1 MKLSLKITGLVL
13 IVIIVSLVLF
23 MKIFRNQSDSHSI
36 EHHPDFF
43 GVTFS
48 KKYATEI
55 GLNWRELYFAILD
68 DLKVTHLRV
77 PIYWDEIEAE
87 KGFFNYS
94 DYDFMISEGS
104 KRNVK
109 FVINIGWRLPRWPEC
124 HAPAWTNQESIT
136 DIQKDA
142 LVMLEKTVK
151 RYQDNPAILY
161 WQVEN
166 EPFLN
171 TFGICPPSDE
181 AFFAKEV
188 ALVKSLD
195 ERPVIVSGPGELNMW
210 RKEAKYGDI
219 FGTTVYRV
227 IWNKVIGYMR
237 YPIPPWFYGFKAS
250 LVGIPKDKRIIAELQ
265 AEPWVPQG
273 KIIYLSKSE
282 ADYSFSLQ
290 QFRDNLQY
298 ALDTKFKKAYLW
310 GVEWW
315 YWQYKHGDP
324 SFWELARTLF
334 K

>member
-1 MKLSLKITGLVL
+1 MKLPFKIIILAILV
-13 IVIIVSLVLF
+13 VIVSLSLF
-23 MKIFRNQSDSHSI
+23 MKIFNNRDNNIKIERN
-36 EHHPDFF
+36 PDFF

-55 GLNWRELYFAILD
+55 GLNWKELYFAIID
-68 DLKVTHLRV
+68 DLKVENVRL
-77 PIYWDEIEAE
+77 PIYWDDIEAQ
-87 KGFFNYS
+87 KNNFDYS
-94 DYDFMISEGS
+94 DYDYIIAEGA

-109 FVINIGWRLPRWPEC
+109 FVVNIGWRLPRWPEC
-124 HAPAWTNQESIT
+124 HAPGWTNSESIEE
-136 DIQKDA
+136 IQA
-142 LVMLEKTVK
+142 RTLLMLEKTVK
-151 RYQDNPAILY
+151 RYQDNPSIVY

-166 EPFLN
+166 EPFLT

-195 ERPVIVSGPGELNMW
+195 ERPIIVSGPGELSMW
-210 RKEAKYGDI
+210 RQEAKYGDI
-219 FGTTVYRV
+219 FGTTMYRV
-227 IWNKVIGYMR
+227 IWNKYIGYMR
-237 YPIPPWFYGFKAS
+237 YPIPTWFYSLKAWMA
-250 LVGIPKDKRIIAELQ
+250 GIPVEKRIIAELQ

-282 ADYSFSLQ
+282 ADYSFDVD
-290 QFRDNLQY
+290 QFKLNLQY

-315 YWQYKHGDP
+315 YWQYKHGDK

-334 K
+334 

>member
-1 MKLSLKITGLVL
+1 MKLPTKLFWLVL
-13 IVIIVSLVLF
+13 IVVSLSLVLF
-23 MKIFRNQSDSHSI
+23 MKIFHNPQDNIKIASNP
-36 EHHPDFF
+36 EFF

-68 DLKVTHLRV
+68 DLKAKHVRL
-77 PIYWDEIEAE
+77 PIYWDEIEKE
-87 KGFFNYS
+87 KGVFDYS
-94 DYDFMISEGS
+94 DYDFMISEGA
-104 KRNVK
+104 KRNVH

-124 HAPAWTNQESIT
+124 HAPAWTNQEDIT
-136 DIQKDA
+136 EVQA
-142 LVMLEKTVK
+142 RTLVMLEKTVK

-166 EPFLN
+166 EPFLD

-195 ERPVIVSGPGELNMW
+195 KRPVIVSGPGELNMW
-210 RKEAKYGDI
+210 RQEAKYGDI
-219 FGTTVYRV
+219 FGTTMYRV
-227 IWNKVIGYMR
+227 VWNKVIGYMR
-237 YPIPPWFYGFKAS
+237 YPIPAWFYPLKAWF
-250 LVGIPKDKRIIAELQ
+250 VGIPADKRIIAELQ

-273 KIIYLSKSE
+273 KIIYLSPGE
-282 ADYSFSLQ
+282 AQYSFSLD
-290 QFRDNLQY
+290 QFKSNLQY

-315 YWQYKHGDP
+315 YWQYKHGDK
-324 SFWELARTLF
+324 SFWELAKTLF
-334 K
+334 

>member
-1 MKLSLKITGLVL
+1 MKIKRKIVYL
-13 IVIIVSLVLF
+13 IIIVFLVTTVLF
-23 MKIFRNQSDSHSI
+23 IKIFQKEQDI
-36 EHHPDFF
+36 EIKSNPEFF

-68 DLKVTHLRV
+68 DLQVKNIRL
-77 PIYWDEIEAE
+77 PIYWDEIESE
-87 KGFFNYS
+87 KGNFNYS

-104 KRNVK
+104 KRNVR
-109 FVINIGWRLPRWPEC
+109 FIINIGWRLPRWPEC
-124 HAPAWTNQESIT
+124 HAPEWTNQE
-136 DIQKDA
+136 DLAHVQERA
-142 LVMLEKTVK
+142 LLMLEKTVR
-151 RYQDNPAILY
+151 RYQDNPSILY

-195 ERPVIVSGPGELNMW
+195 KRPIMVSGPGELNMW
-210 RKEAKYGDI
+210 RKEAKYGDV
-219 FGTTVYRV
+219 FGTTMYRV

-237 YPIPPWFYGFKAS
+237 YPIPAWFYRFKAW
-250 LVGIPKDKRIIAELQ
+250 LVNIPTDKRLIVELQ

-273 KIIYLSKSE
+273 KIIYLSKTE
-282 ADYSFSLQ
+282 ADYSFSLD
-290 QFRDNLQY
+290 QFKANLQY
-298 ALDTKFKKAYLW
+298 ALDTKFKQAYLW

-315 YWQYKHGDP
+315 YWQYKHGDK
-324 SFWELARTLF
+324 SFWDLARTLF
-334 K
+334 

>member
-1 MKLSLKITGLVL
+1 MKLPTKVFWLVL
-13 IVIIVSLVLF
+13 IVVSLSLILF
-23 MKIFRNQSDSHSI
+23 MKIFHNPQDNIKIASNP
-36 EHHPDFF
+36 EFF

-68 DLKVTHLRV
+68 DLKVKHVRL
-77 PIYWDEIEAE
+77 PIYWDEIEKE
-87 KGFFNYS
+87 KGVFDYS
-94 DYDFMISEGS
+94 DYDFMISEGA
-104 KRNVK
+104 KRNVH

-124 HAPAWTNQESIT
+124 HAPGWTNKEDIT
-136 DIQKDA
+136 EIQA
-142 LVMLEKTVK
+142 RTLVMLEKTVK

-166 EPFLN
+166 EPFLD

-195 ERPVIVSGPGELNMW
+195 KRPVIVSGPGELNMW
-210 RKEAKYGDI
+210 RQEAKYGDI
-219 FGTTVYRV
+219 FGTTMYRV
-227 IWNKVIGYMR
+227 VWNKVIGYMR
-237 YPIPPWFYGFKAS
+237 YPIPAWFYPLKAWF
-250 LVGIPKDKRIIAELQ
+250 VGIPADKRIIAELQ

-273 KIIYLSKSE
+273 KIIYLSPGE
-282 ADYSFSLQ
+282 AQYSFSLD
-290 QFRDNLQY
+290 QFKSNLQY

-315 YWQYKHGDP
+315 YWQYKHGDK
-324 SFWELARTLF
+324 SFWDLARTLF
-334 K
+334 